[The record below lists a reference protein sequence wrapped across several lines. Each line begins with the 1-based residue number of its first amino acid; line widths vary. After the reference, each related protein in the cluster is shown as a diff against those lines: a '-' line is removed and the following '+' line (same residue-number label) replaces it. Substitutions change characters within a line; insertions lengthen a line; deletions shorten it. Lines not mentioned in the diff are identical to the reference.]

1 MKSFWMLA
9 AAGAVALG
17 FSAANAQTMTLA
29 GAEVM
34 LTEIPG
40 ATDCSKP
47 GDAPGIP
54 DGATS
59 EGQTM
64 MVAIGAIQD
73 HIATIEEYQDCLNAA
88 AQALGTANLTAE
100 QDQAVTIVY
109 DARAAQIEELG
120 EKINEQIRAFNV
132 ANPDD

>member
-1 MKSFWMLA
+1 MKSFWML

-34 LTEIPG
+34 LTEIAG
-40 ATDCSKP
+40 ATDCNKP
-47 GDAPGIP
+47 GDAPSIP

-59 EGQTM
+59 EEQVM
-64 MVAIGAIQD
+64 LDAIGAVRD
-73 HIATIEEYQDCLNAA
+73 YVTTIEEYQDCLNAA
-88 AQALGTANLTAE
+88 AQALGSSNLTPE

-109 DARAAQIEELG
+109 DAHATQIEQIG
-120 EKINEQIRAFNV
+120 EKVNEQIREFNV
-132 ANPDD
+132 ANPD